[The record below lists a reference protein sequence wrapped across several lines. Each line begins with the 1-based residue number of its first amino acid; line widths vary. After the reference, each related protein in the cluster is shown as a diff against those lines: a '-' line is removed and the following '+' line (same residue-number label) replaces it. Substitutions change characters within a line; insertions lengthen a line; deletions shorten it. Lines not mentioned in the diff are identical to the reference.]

1 MFKDLA
7 VYANPSMSTHE
18 IPANSADDEAYCVVA
33 DGKTTSYSSGEL
45 AEKAQDLW
53 SNTLSASAGAEG
65 PVFLSCDLETP
76 LGFASFLA
84 CSTNFKKVFVP
95 GTFNMS
101 QLLKTIPMQKSSFL
115 VCDKEFYQL
124 EAPPKGDY
132 VEMCSQIENVLVS
145 GS

>member
-7 VYANPSMSTHE
+7 VYTNPKYSTNQ
-18 IPANSADDEAYCVVA
+18 IQANSADDEAYVA
-33 DGKTTSYSSGEL
+33 ISNGNSTTYTSGEL
-45 AEKAQDLW
+45 AEKADDLW
-53 SNTLSASAGAEG
+53 MNHLSSSQSAEA

-76 LGFASFLA
+76 LGFSSFLA
-84 CSTNFKKVFVP
+84 CSMNFKKVFVP

-101 QLLKTIPMQKSSFL
+101 QMLKTIPMQNSTFL

-132 VEMCSQIENVLVS
+132 
-145 GS
+145 